1 MKDYVFLKEPSDPQV
16 DARAIQNHIDHPK
29 VKAVTLATHTQPWVV
44 YLHCHEEL
52 TEQERSELA
61 ESIANI

>member
-1 MKDYVFLKEPSDPQV
+1 MKYYAFLKDPAENKV
-16 DARAIQNHIDHPK
+16 TPCMIQKQLPGPNIDG
-29 VKAVTLATHTQPWVV
+29 VTLTTHATPWVV

-52 TEQERSELA
+52 SEQERSELA